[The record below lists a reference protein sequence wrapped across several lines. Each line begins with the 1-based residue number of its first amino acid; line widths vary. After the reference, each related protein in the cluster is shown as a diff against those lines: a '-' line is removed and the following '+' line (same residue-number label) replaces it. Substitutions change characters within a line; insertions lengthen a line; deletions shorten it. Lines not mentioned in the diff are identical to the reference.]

1 MTYAIVGL
9 GVASA
14 AQQCQG
20 GEVSEDGLGG
30 HGDHCCKVST
40 WSAYTYKEVKG
51 TRSWRR
57 WREKLLR
64 IALESALSPSDMG
77 LPTKIHQVA
86 YNAGLNEKAA
96 VSQAL
101 IDKTAAAL
109 HNFRILFPFDRW
121 WKKKNCKRGDYDDGV
136 CTGGEKTLS
145 CWKSNNPPHT
155 PEMAALLSS
164 VVGVPITVQHL
175 QSIGEWDQ
183 PYFGSALGGRQP
195 PQVPQA
201 FMDWLMSVYSQWEHM
216 PLAMNG
222 QYAGNEKLPKA
233 EDFFVA
239 QGGVVKPTAWM
250 EKFIGHMTR
259 KQVRLQVAP
268 SLLRRAV
275 QPKPQMTASAAALQR
290 VVQAPAPVEE
300 AGPAPP
306 PVQPSPTEPEGM
318 DPKMLAIGGVA
329 LVGLGFGAFVLLRK
343 K

>member
-1 MTYAIVGL
+1 MSYSVVGL
-9 GVASA
+9 GAAKA

-20 GEVSEDGLGG
+20 GEVSEDGLGN

-40 WSAYTYKEVKG
+40 WSAATYRAVKG
-51 TRSWRR
+51 KRSWRR
-57 WREKLLR
+57 WREKVLR
-64 IALESALSPSDMG
+64 LALESMFAPSDMG

-86 YNAGLNEKAA
+86 FDAGLHEKAA
-96 VSQAL
+96 VSQDLVNKIA
-101 IDKTAAAL
+101 TAF
-109 HNFRILFPFDRW
+109 HNFLILFPPGRW
-121 WKKKNCKRGDYDDGV
+121 YKKEDCKRGDYDDGV

-183 PYFGSALGGRQP
+183 PYFKPALGGGQP

-201 FMDWLMSVYSQWEHM
+201 FMDWLMSVYSQWQHM

-222 QYAGNEKLPKA
+222 HYAGNEKLPKT
-233 EDFFVA
+233 ENFFAV

-250 EKFIGHMTR
+250 GKFIEHMTR
-259 KQVRLQVAP
+259 KSIKLQLAP
-268 SLLRRAV
+268 SQMRRA
-275 QPKPQMTASAAALQR
+275 ASAKPKLVASSAFRR
-290 VVQAPAPVEE
+290 VTTAKPTQEGTTAPAPPR
-300 AGPAPP
+300 PAPP
-306 PVQPSPTEPEGM
+306 QPEGM

-329 LVGLGFGAFVLLRK
+329 LVGIGFGVFVLTRK

>member
-1 MTYAIVGL
+1 MSYTVVGL
-9 GVASA
+9 GGAKA

-20 GEVSEDGLGG
+20 GEVSEDGLGN

-40 WSAYTYKEVKG
+40 WSAATYRSVKG
-51 TRSWRR
+51 NSSWRR
-57 WREKLLR
+57 WREKVLR
-64 IALESALSPSDMG
+64 LALESALSPSDMG

-86 YNAGLNEKAA
+86 YNAGLHEKAA

-101 IDKTAAAL
+101 IDKTAKAL
-109 HNFRILFPFDRW
+109 HNFRVLFPPGRW
-121 WKKKNCKRGDYDDGV
+121 YKKQNCKRGDYDDGV

-175 QSIGEWDQ
+175 SNIGEWDQ
-183 PYFGSALGGRQP
+183 PAIVAKKEDLP
-195 PQVPQA
+195 HVPQE
-201 FMDWLMSVYSQWEHM
+201 FMKWLLLIHADWKNM

-222 QYAGNEKLPKA
+222 SLAGNERVPKTEELFKA
-233 EDFFVA
+233 E
-239 QGGVVKPTAWM
+239 GGVVKPVPWM
-250 EKFIGHMTR
+250 AKFIERMNR
-259 KQVRLQVAP
+259 KSIRLQVAP

-275 QPKPQMTASAAALQR
+275 QPKPQVVASAAALQR
-290 VVQAPAPVEE
+290 VVTGPKPTEEAAPAP
-300 AGPAPP
+300 APPRPAPA
-306 PVQPSPTEPEGM
+306 EPAGM
-318 DPKMLAIGGVA
+318 DPKTLAIGGVA